1 MKLIK
6 FFLMIIFFEIKI
18 KADNQ
23 IIITFN
29 SPGNHFIYCDDII
42 NYFETTNISIYRKL
56 EDKRI
61 KINKISLIHNNND
74 ICQNKIYYYSETE
87 YETIIIEFK
96 IFPKNL
102 HGLFRQSDIN
112 SIEINVDDNYCE
124 VLDFSNMFQDCV
136 KLTSIDLSN
145 FNFCNVT
152 KFNNMFSGCTNL
164 RYFSFPKK
172 IPLNCINFE
181 NIDFSEMFFN
191 CVSLTSIDLSD
202 MTFYGINN
210 ITNIFSNC
218 YNIQSIKL
226 KGEYFE
232 SDYNGLLVEIF
243 PIDNNIR
250 ELNLFDLNMN
260 LNYINLNNLNSLEE
274 CLYFKYYSNI
284 KKCSKYIGFHY
295 CGNCINLN
303 IENYCTKI
311 IDGEEFNFY
320 YLEHQLN
327 IPIEERE
334 CYWSNN
340 FTNFLS
346 YKFISDNKSYYTYN
360 YEFCEKY
367 LNNIQ
372 CIKCN
377 NNNGFYKIEN
387 EDYQCSDKP
396 PAENYVLDIE
406 EKEWRQCNE
415 RCQKCYI
422 QSKSEIDHQCISCN
436 KYYYPFKIDYDN
448 YRNNKITG
456 FNCFSFAEVYS
467 KYSNYFL
474 NINNQFEKCDISCER
489 CETKNECLNC
499 SQNYYYIY
507 GNENGT
513 CFHEPKYGLTKIND
527 NLYFIPCFKSCK
539 YCNKVSQSLL
549 NQQCTECDEIDYTL
563 DIYSYNKY
571 LCIPKDN
578 SNLPSIKEKTKWYID
593 GDFNELNIANKGLTI
608 DYEKLLNNENY
619 YNLSYKIVEKC
630 PENKPYII
638 YSIRQCVSSCK
649 SSNLIEN
656 GIFMTKKLYL
666 YNNICYHECPYGS
679 IEDDINDICIEI
691 NNHTS
696 INKSLTSNEFKENN
710 ELYILKYLTESANN
724 TVEILR
730 AYDFSNYFYN
740 QNENYSHQLQLQM
753 PIFNFTECIEKLKT
767 EYNLF
772 NNNFF
777 YGIMEYNDQ
786 INKNEKYIDNLYLI
800 NSTSYQ
806 FFLENGTILNYG
818 ICEGLNITT
827 EKRIEVNRINID
839 ILNKVEEMFNISLFD
854 NNNEIY
860 NDYCTPFSIDNKDL
874 TLYERQLLNEK
885 YKHSCDDECTFQSFN
900 YSTNYSTC
908 ICPIKVDNE
917 EINIKDTILKK
928 INEYEYIN
936 LLLYNSNYKYF
947 ICYKIFFSI
956 ILTKEKLQKLNWFI
970 YISFSFIFLQLLFF
984 IYFWFLIC
992 KPNLDDK
999 ETTKNDN
1006 NKINNKNDNKTLTNT
1021 NKSIQNNII
1030 NQLLI
1035 KNINVKNNINDI
1047 IDTKRISYSESRR
1060 KVKESLTSNKTKNNN
1075 DTQQIIYNKTDSI
1088 IQESINDSIDIRYSQ
1103 LNLKDSRIIIKKN
1116 KKKNNGKKNKLNHNI
1131 NNIVIYN
1138 NNKRIRINQRNK
1150 EENNKIFNTN
1160 NTINIEPKESSKNI
1174 NNQLIGKNNELKQ
1187 EENNNI
1193 IIEAIKDDFWKMNFR
1208 EVQKK
1213 DNRGFC
1219 EIFCHNFFKGKCIT
1233 LKIKCYKKF
1242 RIIYIVMFLISLHT
1256 FFFINTMLFT
1266 EKYIIERNTYKNKSE
1281 INFLITEYNRFIY
1294 TFIICIFFIRFLQKE
1309 INEIYKTTYKNEYEL
1324 VQSLLIF
1331 NIFILVLHLIYGY
1344 FITIFGFINFH
1355 IQKRLCNSMVIYLIT
1370 YFILYFFICFFIS
1383 LTRFYSI
1390 KYKCK
1395 ILFKLSNFIRNNIL

>member
-1 MKLIK
+1 ML
-6 FFLMIIFFEIKI
+6 
-18 KADNQ
+18 
-23 IIITFN
+23 
-29 SPGNHFIYCDDII
+29 
-42 NYFETTNISIYRKL
+42 
-56 EDKRI
+56 
-61 KINKISLIHNNND
+61 NNND
-74 ICQNKIYYYSETE
+74 ICKNKIYYYSETE
-87 YETIIIEFK
+87 NETILIEFK
-96 IFPKNL
+96 QFPNNL
-102 HGLFRQSDIN
+102 HGLFRRSDIN
-112 SIEINVDDNYCE
+112 SIEINVDDNYYE
-124 VLDFSNMFQDCV
+124 VVDLSNMFQDCV

-145 FNFCNVT
+145 FNFCNVK

-164 RYFSFPKK
+164 RYFSLPKK

-218 YNIQSIKL
+218 SNIQSIKL

-250 ELNLFDLNMN
+250 ELNLFGLNMN

-367 LNNIQ
+367 LNETH

-387 EDYQCSDKP
+387 EDYYCSDKP

-474 NINNQFEKCDISCER
+474 NINNKFEKCDISCER

-499 SQNYYYIY
+499 SPNYYYIY

-513 CFHEPKYGLTKIND
+513 CFHEPLAKYGLTKIND

-691 NNHTS
+691 NNHIS

-806 FFLENGTILNYG
+806 FFLENSTLLNYG

-839 ILNKVEEMFNISLFD
+839 IFNKVEEMFNISLFD

-874 TLYERQLLNEK
+874 TLYERQLLISQ
-885 YKHSCDDECTFQSFN
+885 YYRPCDDDCIFQLFN
-900 YSTNYSTC
+900 FTTNYSRC
-908 ICPIKVDNE
+908 VCPIKDINE
-917 EINIKDTILKK
+917 KISLKDKISEKIKD
-928 INEYEYIN
+928 NEYIN
-936 LLLYNSNYKYF
+936 LLTHSSNYKYF
-947 ICYKIFFSI
+947 KCYKAFLFLVKKQKGQKRNFFFYISIFFILIQFPLLCFLCDGLKSYIRNIIINGIKKAKNKKNLSLDNDVFNNIGKTKEFNIVTYNIKKNIDNDLPISYRRYNTDQNDKNDDIIEITQQYKNNVLKTNSNDKYSEMDFEKAKKNDKRGNYRIICDDLIKNACI
-956 ILTKEKLQKLNWFI
+956 IL
-970 YISFSFIFLQLLFF
+970 
-984 IYFWFLIC
+984 
-992 KPNLDDK
+992 
-999 ETTKNDN
+999 
-1006 NKINNKNDNKTLTNT
+1006 KINNDDF
-1021 NKSIQNNII
+1021 
-1030 NQLLI
+1030 
-1035 KNINVKNNINDI
+1035 VF
-1047 IDTKRISYSESRR
+1047 
-1060 KVKESLTSNKTKNNN
+1060 
-1075 DTQQIIYNKTDSI
+1075 IIYQI
-1088 IQESINDSIDIRYSQ
+1088 M
-1103 LNLKDSRIIIKKN
+1103 
-1116 KKKNNGKKNKLNHNI
+1116 
-1131 NNIVIYN
+1131 IY
-1138 NNKRIRINQRNK
+1138 
-1150 EENNKIFNTN
+1150 
-1160 NTINIEPKESSKNI
+1160 
-1174 NNQLIGKNNELKQ
+1174 
-1187 EENNNI
+1187 
-1193 IIEAIKDDFWKMNFR
+1193 
-1208 EVQKK
+1208 
-1213 DNRGFC
+1213 
-1219 EIFCHNFFKGKCIT
+1219 
-1233 LKIKCYKKF
+1233 
-1242 RIIYIVMFLISLHT
+1242 LHT
-1256 FFFINTMLFT
+1256 FFFVNTLLFT
-1266 EKYIIERNTYKNKSE
+1266 DNYIKDSNTYNKIE
-1281 INFLITEYNRFIY
+1281 IEFLITKEFDRYIY
-1294 TFIICIFFIRFLQKE
+1294 TIIICLFIIQCINGL
-1309 INEIYKTTYKNEYEL
+1309 YKYIFYII
-1324 VQSLLIF
+1324 VSLLH
-1331 NIFILVLHLIYGY
+1331 LVYGY
-1344 FITIFGFINFH
+1344 YITIFGYINSH
-1355 IQKRLCNSMVIYLIT
+1355 IQIRLIYLMLI
-1370 YFILYFFICFFIS
+1370 YLGSYFFIHLLICLVIS
-1383 LTRFYSI
+1383 LFRICSL
-1390 KYKCK
+1390 KKKCK
-1395 ILFKLSNFIRNNIL
+1395 FCFLLSNQIKNLFFNEN